1 VILKTGVK
9 TPLLTKE
16 GQKSISAAN
25 TYAPRLKSSASLR
38 FWRITAHPLVLG
50 TKNSWCKSKRKLW
63 PFLLIIT
70 ILILPLLMTL
80 TPAPQ
85 KP

>member
-50 TKNSWCKSKRKLW
+50 TKNSWCKSKRKL
-63 PFLLIIT
+63 FLIIT